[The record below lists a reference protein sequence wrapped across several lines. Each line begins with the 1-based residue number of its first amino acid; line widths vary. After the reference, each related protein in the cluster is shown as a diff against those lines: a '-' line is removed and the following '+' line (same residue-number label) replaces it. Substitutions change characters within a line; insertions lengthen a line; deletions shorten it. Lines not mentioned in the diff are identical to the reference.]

1 MDAAI
6 KLQNQF
12 LQAEI
17 NLQGAEL
24 TFLGNET
31 TGNVLWSKQT
41 DHWNRVAP
49 NLFPIVGRLL
59 NDTYTLQGKSF
70 RMPQHGFARDR
81 EFEVVEQTENTVRLR
96 LISDSESMGVYP
108 FSFVFDVCYSLTENG
123 VSISYETQNTGS
135 EPMYYSVGGHPAF
148 YLSESLE
155 NYYLEFDTAIQ
166 LEREHLVGSYFSGE
180 TSYYGVSNHLN
191 LGDELFET
199 DAFVL
204 KAPEFKSVSLK
215 HQNGRTLVQL
225 NCDSWTAIGFWTK
238 KGAPFICIEPWWG
251 WADDIDSNGKL
262 EEKAGIRK
270 LNPGEKERLEYSIE
284 RHFDS
289 AQ

>member
-1 MDAAI
+1 MSESI

-17 NLQGAEL
+17 NLHGAEL
-24 TFLGNET
+24 IFLGNET

-59 NDTYTLQGKSF
+59 NDSYESGEKPYQMT
-70 RMPQHGFARDR
+70 QHGFARDR
-81 EFEVVEQTENTVRLR
+81 EFEIVEQSADSVRLR
-96 LISDSESMGVYP
+96 LSSDAESMGIYP
-108 FSFVFDVCYSLTENG
+108 YSFLFDVCYSLTENG
-123 VSISYETQNTGS
+123 IIISYETQNTGS

-148 YLSESLE
+148 YLGESLE
-155 NYYLEFDTAIQ
+155 NYYFEFDTAIQ

-215 HQNGRTLVQL
+215 HQDGRTLVQL
-225 NCDSWTAIGFWTK
+225 TSNSWTAIGFWTK

-251 WADDIDSNGKL
+251 WADHADASGKL

-270 LNPGEKERLEYSIE
+270 LNPEEKERLKYELKM
-284 RHFDS
+284 DN
-289 AQ
+289 

>member
-1 MDAAI
+1 MGASI

-12 LQAEI
+12 LRAAI
-17 NLQGAEL
+17 NLHGAEL

-31 TGNVLWSKQT
+31 NGNILWSKQT

-49 NLFPIVGRLL
+49 NLFPIVGRLVG
-59 NDTYTLQGKSF
+59 DSYHFEGKLYKLS
-70 RMPQHGFARDR
+70 QHGFARDR
-81 EFEVVEQTENTVRLR
+81 EFEVVEQTENSLRLR
-96 LISDSESMGVYP
+96 LISNPQSMDVYP

-123 VSISYETQNTGS
+123 ISISYETQNTGN

-148 YLSESLE
+148 QLNEPLE
-155 NYYLEFDTAIQ
+155 NYYLEFDEAIQ
-166 LEREHLVGSYFSGE
+166 MEREELEGSYFSGE

-191 LGDELFET
+191 LGEELFEK

-204 KAPEFKSVSLK
+204 KNPVFKSVSLK
-215 HQNGRTLVQL
+215 HQNGETLVQM
-225 NCDSWTAIGFWTK
+225 NCENWTAIGFWTK

-251 WADDIDSNGKL
+251 WADHANTSGKL

-270 LNPGEKERLEYSIE
+270 LLPGTTEQFSYSIE
-284 RHFDS
+284 NGEF
-289 AQ
+289 